1 MSATN
6 DRRLEQPSGGP
17 GGRPPRGQ
25 QRFERASQ
33 RPAGVRPI
41 GAPGHMGVDYEARV
55 DFARLREY
63 RLARAQQALASTDC
77 GAFLL
82 FDFYNIRY
90 TTQTW
95 IGGALGDKMIR
106 YALLLRDRDPVLWD
120 FGSAVRHH
128 QLYSPWLPQENCRP
142 GFLGF
147 RGAVAPEAG
156 LMRDAVTEIKGLL
169 AEAGVADAPLG
180 LDIVEPPFLFE
191 LQRQGISVR
200 DAQQPM
206 LDARVIKSPDE
217 IMLLNQAAAMVDGVY
232 QDIAEFLR
240 PGRRENEIVALANKR
255 LYELGSDQV
264 EAVNAIS
271 GERCNPHPH
280 NFTDRIIRPGDQAFF
295 DIIHSFN
302 GYRTCYYRTFGVGWA
317 TPAQLDAYARA
328 REWMD
333 AALDAIKPGVSSDTV
348 ARTLPRA
355 QDFGFDSELAAF
367 GLQFA
372 HGRGRGLHERP
383 IISRLNSLEHPVE
396 LRAGMVFAME
406 TYCPAAD
413 GISAAR
419 IEEEVVVT
427 DYGTEI
433 LTRFPAIDLPVA
445 SRY

>member
-1 MSATN
+1 
-6 DRRLEQPSGGP
+6 
-17 GGRPPRGQ
+17 
-25 QRFERASQ
+25 
-33 RPAGVRPI
+33 
-41 GAPGHMGVDYEARV
+41 
-55 DFARLREY
+55 
-63 RLARAQQALASTDC
+63 
-77 GAFLL
+77 
-82 FDFYNIRY
+82 
-90 TTQTW
+90 
-95 IGGALGDKMIR
+95 
-106 YALLLRDRDPVLWD
+106 
-120 FGSAVRHH
+120 
-128 QLYSPWLPQENCRP
+128 
-142 GFLGF
+142 
-147 RGAVAPEAG
+147 
-156 LMRDAVTEIKGLL
+156 MRDAVTEIKSLL
-169 AEAGVADAPLG
+169 AEAGVLGAPLG

-191 LQRQGISVR
+191 LQRQGITVA

-232 QDIAEFLR
+232 QDIVDVLK

-302 GYRTCYYRTFGVGWA
+302 GYRTCYYRTFGVGSA
-317 TPAQLDAYARA
+317 TPAQVDAYKQA

-333 AALDAIKPGVSSDTV
+333 GALNAIKPGVSSDTV

-372 HGRGRGLHERP
+372 HGLGLGLHERP

-396 LRAGMVFAME
+396 LQAGMVFAME
-406 TYCPAAD
+406 TYCPASD

-433 LTRFPAIDLPVA
+433 LTKFPAQELFVA
-445 SRY
+445 NKY

>member
-1 MSATN
+1 
-6 DRRLEQPSGGP
+6 
-17 GGRPPRGQ
+17 
-25 QRFERASQ
+25 
-33 RPAGVRPI
+33 
-41 GAPGHMGVDYEARV
+41 MGVDYEERV
-55 DFARLREY
+55 DFDRLRKY
-63 RLARAQQALASTDC
+63 RVERAQAALEASDC

-106 YALLLRDRDPVLWD
+106 YCLLIRGQEPILWD

-128 QLYSPWLPQENCRP
+128 KLYSKWLPDENWRP

-147 RGAVAPEAG
+147 RGAVAPDAG
-156 LMRDAVTEIKGLL
+156 LMKDAVTEIKGLL
-169 AEAGVADAPLG
+169 KEAGVLDMPLG
-180 LDIVEPPFLFE
+180 VDIVEPPFMFE
-191 LQRQGISVR
+191 LENQGIKVA
-200 DAQQPM
+200 DAQQHM
-206 LDARVIKSPDE
+206 LDARVIKSQDE

-232 QDIAEFLR
+232 QDIVDVLK
-240 PGRRENEIVALANKR
+240 PGIRENEIVALANKR

-302 GYRTCYYRTFGVGWA
+302 GYRTCYYRTFGVGSA
-317 TPAQLDAYARA
+317 TTIQRDAYKQA

-333 AALDAIKPGVSSDTV
+333 GALAAIKPGVSSDVV
-348 ARTLPRA
+348 ARTLPKA
-355 QDFGFDSELAAF
+355 EDFGFENELAAF

-372 HGRGRGLHERP
+372 HGLGLGLHERP
-383 IISRLNSLEHPVE
+383 IISRLNSLEHPME
-396 LRAGMVFAME
+396 LKPGMVFAME
-406 TYCPAAD
+406 TYFPAAD
-413 GISAAR
+413 GVSAAR

-427 DYGTEI
+427 EYGTEI
-433 LTRFPAIDLPVA
+433 LTKFPAQELFVA
-445 SRY
+445 NEY

>member
-1 MSATN
+1 MAGS
-6 DRRLEQPSGGP
+6 RRPD
-17 GGRPPRGQ
+17 
-25 QRFERASQ
+25 
-33 RPAGVRPI
+33 GVRPI
-41 GAPGHMGVDYEARV
+41 GAPGHMGVDYEERV
-55 DFARLREY
+55 DFARLRDY
-63 RLARAQQALASTDC
+63 RVNRATEALRASEC

-106 YALLLRDRDPVLWD
+106 YALLFRDRDPILWD

-128 QLYSPWLPQENCRP
+128 QLYSRWLPEENWRP

-156 LMRDAVTEIKGLL
+156 LMRDAVSEIKGLL
-169 AEAGVADAPLG
+169 AEAGVLAAPLG

-191 LQRQGISVR
+191 LQRQGITVA

-232 QDIAEFLR
+232 QDIVDVLK

-302 GYRTCYYRTFGVGWA
+302 GYRTCYYRTFGVGSA
-317 TPAQLDAYARA
+317 TAAQIDAYKQA

-333 AALDAIKPGVSSDTV
+333 GALDAIKPGVSSSAV

-355 QDFGFDSELAAF
+355 QDFGFGSELAAF

-372 HGRGRGLHERP
+372 HGLGLGLHERP

-433 LTRFPAIDLPVA
+433 LTKFPAQDLFVA
-445 SRY
+445 NKY

>member
-1 MSATN
+1 MNSAV
-6 DRRLEQPSGGP
+6 P
-17 GGRPPRGQ
+17 
-25 QRFERASQ
+25 
-33 RPAGVRPI
+33 RPI

-55 DFARLREY
+55 DFDRLRRY
-63 RLARAQQALASTDC
+63 RVERAKAALEASEC

-106 YALLLRDRDPVLWD
+106 YCLLTRDREPILWD

-128 QLYSPWLPQENCRP
+128 KLYSNWLPEENWRP

-147 RGAVAPEAG
+147 RGAVAPDAG
-156 LMRDAVTEIKGLL
+156 LMRDAVTEIKALL
-169 AEAGVADAPLG
+169 VEAGVADAPVG
-180 LDIVEPPFLFE
+180 IDIVEPPFLFE
-191 LQRQGISVR
+191 LQRQGLTVA
-200 DAQQPM
+200 DAQQHM
-206 LDARVIKSPDE
+206 LDARVIKSADE

-232 QDIAEFLR
+232 QDIVDVLK
-240 PGRRENEIVALANKR
+240 PGIRENEIVALANKR

-302 GYRTCYYRTFGVGWA
+302 GYRTCYYRTFGVGSA
-317 TPAQLDAYARA
+317 TQIQRDAYMQA

-333 AALDAIKPGVSSDTV
+333 GAIAAIKPGVSTDVV
-348 ARTLPRA
+348 AKTLPKA
-355 QDFGFDSELAAF
+355 TDFGFENELAAF

-372 HGRGRGLHERP
+372 HGLGLGLHERP

-396 LRAGMVFAME
+396 LKVGMVFAME
-406 TYCPAAD
+406 TYFPATD
-413 GISAAR
+413 GVSAAR

-427 DYGTEI
+427 EHGTEI
-433 LTRFPAIDLPVA
+433 LTKFPAQELFVA
-445 SRY
+445 NEY

>member
-1 MSATN
+1 VNST
-6 DRRLEQPSGGP
+6 P
-17 GGRPPRGQ
+17 
-25 QRFERASQ
+25 
-33 RPAGVRPI
+33 VRPL
-41 GAPGHMGVDYEARV
+41 GAPGHMGVDYEERV
-55 DFARLREY
+55 DFDRLRRY
-63 RLARAQQALASTDC
+63 RIGRAKAALAASEC

-106 YALLLRDRDPVLWD
+106 YALLTRDSDPILWD

-128 QLYSPWLPQENCRP
+128 KLYSPWLPAENWRP

-147 RGAVAPEAG
+147 RGAVAPDAG
-156 LMRDAVTEIKGLL
+156 LMRDAVTEIKGILRDQGL
-169 AEAGVADAPLG
+169 EGLPIGV
-180 LDIVEPPFLFE
+180 DIAEPPFLME
-191 LQRQGISVR
+191 LERQGLRWV

-206 LDARVIKSPDE
+206 LDARVIKSADE

-232 QDIAEFLR
+232 QDIVDVLK
-240 PGRRENEIVALANKR
+240 PGIRENEIVALANKR

-295 DIIHSFN
+295 DIIHSYN
-302 GYRTCYYRTFGVGWA
+302 GYRTCYYRTFGVGSA
-317 TPAQLDAYARA
+317 TTVQRDAYKQA

-333 AALDAIKPGVSSDTV
+333 GAIAAIKPGVSTDVV
-348 ARTLPRA
+348 ARTLPKA
-355 QDFGFDSELAAF
+355 EDFGFENELAAF

-372 HGRGRGLHERP
+372 HGLGLGLHERP
-383 IISRLNSLEHPVE
+383 IISRLNSLENPIE
-396 LRAGMVFAME
+396 LQVGMVFAME
-406 TYCPAAD
+406 TYCTAAD

-427 DYGTEI
+427 EHGTEI
-433 LTRFPAIDLPVA
+433 LTKFPAQELFVA
-445 SRY
+445 NEY

>member
-1 MSATN
+1 
-6 DRRLEQPSGGP
+6 
-17 GGRPPRGQ
+17 
-25 QRFERASQ
+25 
-33 RPAGVRPI
+33 
-41 GAPGHMGVDYEARV
+41 MGVDYEQRV
-55 DFARLREY
+55 DFARLRDY
-63 RLARAQQALASTDC
+63 RLARAREALAATEC

-106 YALLLRDRDPVLWD
+106 YALVFRDRDPVLWD

-128 QLYSPWLPQENCRP
+128 KLYSPWLPQENWRP

-169 AEAGVADAPLG
+169 REAGVAAAPLG
-180 LDIVEPPFLFE
+180 IDIVEPPFLFE
-191 LQRQGISVR
+191 LQRQGITVA

-232 QDIAEFLR
+232 QDIVEALK

-302 GYRTCYYRTFGVGWA
+302 GYRTCYYRTFGVGSA
-317 TPAQLDAYARA
+317 TAAQHDAYKQA

-333 AALDAIKPGVSSDTV
+333 AAIAAVKPGVSSDVV
-348 ARTLPRA
+348 ARVLPAAR
-355 QDFGFDSELAAF
+355 DFGFDSEMAAF

-372 HGRGRGLHERP
+372 HGLGLGLHERP
-383 IISRLNSLEHPVE
+383 IISRLNSLEHPIE

-433 LTRFPAIDLPVA
+433 LTKFPAQELFIA
-445 SRY
+445 NRY

>member
-1 MSATN
+1 MS
-6 DRRLEQPSGGP
+6 E
-17 GGRPPRGQ
+17 
-25 QRFERASQ
+25 

-41 GAPGHMGVDYEARV
+41 GAPGHMGVDYEQRV
-55 DFARLREY
+55 DFGRLREY
-63 RLARAQQALASTDC
+63 RMARAREALAATEC

-106 YALLLRDRDPVLWD
+106 YALVFRDRDPILWD

-128 QLYSPWLPQENCRP
+128 QLYSQWLPEENWRP

-156 LMRDAVTEIKGLL
+156 PMRDAVTEIKGLL
-169 AEAGVADAPLG
+169 REAGVLAAPLG
-180 LDIVEPPFLFE
+180 IDIVEPPFLFE
-191 LQRQGISVR
+191 LQRQGITVA

-232 QDIAEFLR
+232 QDIVEALK

-302 GYRTCYYRTFGVGWA
+302 GYRTCYYRTFGVGSA
-317 TPAQLDAYARA
+317 TPAQHDAYKQARA
-328 REWMD
+328 WMD
-333 AALDAIKPGVSSDTV
+333 AAIAAVKPGVSSDVV
-348 ARTLPRA
+348 ARVLPAAR
-355 QDFGFDSELAAF
+355 DFGFDNEMAAF

-372 HGRGRGLHERP
+372 HGLGLGLHERP

-433 LTRFPAIDLPVA
+433 LTKFPAQDLFIA
-445 SRY
+445 NKY

>member
-1 MSATN
+1 
-6 DRRLEQPSGGP
+6 
-17 GGRPPRGQ
+17 
-25 QRFERASQ
+25 
-33 RPAGVRPI
+33 
-41 GAPGHMGVDYEARV
+41 MGVDYEERV
-55 DFARLREY
+55 DFDRLRKY
-63 RLARAQQALASTDC
+63 RVARAQAALEASDC

-106 YALLLRDRDPVLWD
+106 YCLLIRGREPILWD

-128 QLYSPWLPQENCRP
+128 KLYSKWLPDENWRP

-147 RGAVAPEAG
+147 RGAVAPDAG
-156 LMRDAVTEIKGLL
+156 LMKDAVTEIKALL
-169 AEAGVADAPLG
+169 KEAGAADLPVG
-180 LDIVEPPFLFE
+180 IDIVEPPFLFE
-191 LQRQGISVR
+191 LERQGIRVA
-200 DAQQPM
+200 DAQQHM
-206 LDARVIKSPDE
+206 LDARVIKSQDE

-232 QDIAEFLR
+232 QDIVDVLK
-240 PGRRENEIVALANKR
+240 PGIRENEIVALANKR

-302 GYRTCYYRTFGVGWA
+302 GYRTCYYRTFGVGSA
-317 TPAQLDAYARA
+317 TTIQRDAYKQA

-333 AALDAIKPGVSSDTV
+333 GALDAIKPGVSSDVV
-348 ARTLPRA
+348 ARTLPKA
-355 QDFGFDSELAAF
+355 EDFGFENELSAF

-372 HGRGRGLHERP
+372 HGLGLGLHERP
-383 IISRLNSLEHPVE
+383 IISRLNSLDNPIE
-396 LRAGMVFAME
+396 LKPGMVFAME
-406 TYCPAAD
+406 TYFPASD

-427 DYGTEI
+427 EYGTEI
-433 LTRFPAIDLPVA
+433 LTKFPAQELFVA
-445 SRY
+445 NEY

>member
-1 MSATN
+1 M
-6 DRRLEQPSGGP
+6 
-17 GGRPPRGQ
+17 
-25 QRFERASQ
+25 
-33 RPAGVRPI
+33 RPI
-41 GAPGHMGVDYEARV
+41 GAPGHMGVDYEERV

-63 RLARAQQALASTDC
+63 RTGRAQAALRASEC

-106 YALLLRDRDPVLWD
+106 YALLLPGRDPILWD

-128 QLYSPWLPQENCRP
+128 KLYSRWLPDENWRP

-147 RGAVAPEAG
+147 RGAVAPDAG
-156 LMRDAVTEIKGLL
+156 LMRDAVREIRAEL
-169 AEAGVADAPLG
+169 AAAGVADMPLG

-191 LQRQGISVR
+191 LQRQGIEVR
-200 DAQQPM
+200 DAQQSM

-232 QDIAEFLR
+232 QDIVEALK
-240 PGRRENEIVALANKR
+240 PGVRENEIVALANKR

-264 EAVNAIS
+264 EAVNSIS

-302 GYRTCYYRTFGVGWA
+302 GYRTCYYRTLAVGSA
-317 TPAQLDAYARA
+317 TPVQHDAYFRA

-333 AALDAIKPGVSSDTV
+333 AAIAAIKPGVSSDVV
-348 ARTLPRA
+348 ARVLPAA
-355 QDFGFDSELAAF
+355 QDFGFESEMAAF

-372 HGRGRGLHERP
+372 HGLGLGLHERP
-383 IISRLNSLEHPVE
+383 IISRLNSLEHPLE
-396 LRAGMVFAME
+396 LKAGMVFAME

-433 LTRFPAIDLPVA
+433 LTKFPAQDLFIA
-445 SRY
+445 NKY

>member
-1 MSATN
+1 
-6 DRRLEQPSGGP
+6 
-17 GGRPPRGQ
+17 
-25 QRFERASQ
+25 
-33 RPAGVRPI
+33 
-41 GAPGHMGVDYEARV
+41 MGVDYEERV
-55 DFARLREY
+55 DFDRLRRY
-63 RLARAQQALASTDC
+63 RIERAKAALEASEC

-106 YALLLRDRDPVLWD
+106 YCLLTRDQDPVLWD

-128 QLYSPWLPQENCRP
+128 KLYSKWLPDENWRP

-147 RGAVAPEAG
+147 RGAVAPDAG

-169 AEAGVADAPLG
+169 VAAGVADAPVG
-180 LDIVEPPFLFE
+180 IDIVEPPFLFE
-191 LQRQGISVR
+191 MQRQGLRIA
-200 DAQQPM
+200 DAQQHM
-206 LDARVIKSPDE
+206 LDARVIKSQDE

-232 QDIAEFLR
+232 QDIVDVLK
-240 PGRRENEIVALANKR
+240 PGIRENEIVALANKR

-302 GYRTCYYRTFGVGWA
+302 GYRTCYYRTFGVGSA
-317 TPAQLDAYARA
+317 TTSQRDAYKQA

-333 AALDAIKPGVSSDTV
+333 SSIAAIKPGVSTDAV
-348 ARTLPRA
+348 AKLLPRA
-355 QDFGFDSELAAF
+355 TDFGFETEMAAF

-372 HGRGRGLHERP
+372 HGLGLGLHERP
-383 IISRLNSLEHPVE
+383 IISRLNSLDNPIE
-396 LRAGMVFAME
+396 LKAGMVFAME
-406 TYCPAAD
+406 TYCPASD

-427 DYGTEI
+427 ENGTEI
-433 LTRFPAIDLPVA
+433 LTKFPAQELFVA
-445 SRY
+445 NEY